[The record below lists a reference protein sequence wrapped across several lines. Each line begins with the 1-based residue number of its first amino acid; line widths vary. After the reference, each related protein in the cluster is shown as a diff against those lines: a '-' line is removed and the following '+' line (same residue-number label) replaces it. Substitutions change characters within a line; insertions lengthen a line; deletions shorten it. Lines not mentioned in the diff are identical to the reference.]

1 MIICHIIIWVIF
13 KSVNNI
19 TQLYDTNFDE
29 VFNKSIKD
37 RNNPIV
43 ISWVLNCLGMVI
55 DRPLIILN
63 YNT

>member
-19 TQLYDTNFDE
+19 TQLYDTNVDE

-43 ISWVLNCLGMVI
+43 IS
-55 DRPLIILN
+55 
-63 YNT
+63 